1 MQAAPGSRR
10 SLLKGHWGLLLFRL
24 AVTLSQLGFPRLL
37 RDICALPAE
46 PKLKDTE
53 AFSPVSGPLAGAN
66 PPFPDQ
72 LGSDRP
78 CWGCTPSLSSPSI
91 VCSVSGCSGSVRS
104 LWTQPLSLGP
114 WGCSW
119 GRGAVPAAV
128 GLLLGPWGCPCCRGT
143 LPAALHP

>member
-104 LWTQPLSLGP
+104 LWTQPLFLGP
-114 WGCSW
+114 WGCSCCC
-119 GRGAVPAAV
+119 GAVAGAMGLSLLPWDSSCCPAS
-128 GLLLGPWGCPCCRGT
+128 LS
-143 LPAALHP
+143 